1 MITLEDFPRTQDL
14 LGRIMFGM
22 EEALR
27 ERGSCTVE
35 DGYALLDL
43 DELAVAKERQYG
55 QVAVRRLRQFHQ
67 LHKEL
72 VLNSRQ
78 PSRHGG
84 YEARWV
90 RS

>member
-1 MITLEDFPRTQDL
+1 MITLESFPRKEDL
-14 LGRIMFGM
+14 LGRILLGM

-35 DGYALLDL
+35 DGYALLDQ
-43 DELAVAKERQYG
+43 DELAAAKEHQYG
-55 QVAVRRLRQFHQ
+55 QVAVRRLREIYP
-67 LHKEL
+67 LRKEL

-90 RS
+90 R